1 MSRSLR
7 DDVFAMSLFHL
18 YADSGAKSIGKMHRK
33 SARTEGKGG
42 RREILPAPLV
52 LRKRACL
59 LDAGHTAAES
69 LNVQGNELGLGRC
82 SFGNLDIQHGQRS
95 PFS

>member
-1 MSRSLR
+1 
-7 DDVFAMSLFHL
+7 
-18 YADSGAKSIGKMHRK
+18 MHRK

-69 LNVQGNELGLGRC
+69 LNVQGDELGLGPANISWIMASMVSGLRI
-82 SFGNLDIQHGQRS
+82 LV
-95 PFS
+95 PAT